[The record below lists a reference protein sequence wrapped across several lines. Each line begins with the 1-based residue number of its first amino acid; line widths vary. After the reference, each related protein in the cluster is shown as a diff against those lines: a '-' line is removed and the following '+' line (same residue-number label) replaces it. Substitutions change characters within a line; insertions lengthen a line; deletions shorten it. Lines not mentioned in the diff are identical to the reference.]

1 MNNTKTTHTRK
12 TIFLNI
18 IAFITVS
25 IWATTFISSKIL
37 LKSLS
42 PFEVMFYRFLIA
54 YFSLII
60 IHPKFHKIHSIKEEL
75 LFLVCGI
82 TGGSLYFLGENTAVK
97 ISLASNVSLI
107 LATAPVLTAILA
119 HFFTKGEKLNKNL
132 IIGFFIAITGV
143 FLVIF
148 NGNFV
153 LKVNPLGDILALGS
167 ALCWAVYS
175 ICIKK
180 FGDRYNALYLTRKI
194 FFYAL
199 ITMIPL
205 LFTSLFNF
213 NPSVLIQS
221 DVIINLIFLGIIASS
236 VCYVVWN
243 YAVDKLGVVKTNNYL
258 YFLPILTLILS
269 YFVLDEKL
277 TAYSLGGALLIITGV
292 YISEQGFSLKFL
304 SKYKKDKIA
313 A

>member
-1 MNNTKTTHTRK
+1 
-12 TIFLNI
+12 
-18 IAFITVS
+18 
-25 IWATTFISSKIL
+25 
-37 LKSLS
+37 
-42 PFEVMFYRFLIA
+42 
-54 YFSLII
+54 
-60 IHPKFHKIHSIKEEL
+60 
-75 LFLVCGI
+75 
-82 TGGSLYFLGENTAVK
+82 
-97 ISLASNVSLI
+97 
-107 LATAPVLTAILA
+107 
-119 HFFTKGEKLNKNL
+119 
-132 IIGFFIAITGV
+132 
-143 FLVIF
+143 
-148 NGNFV
+148 
-153 LKVNPLGDILALGS
+153 
-167 ALCWAVYS
+167 
-175 ICIKK
+175 
-180 FGDRYNALYLTRKI
+180 
-194 FFYAL
+194 
-199 ITMIPL
+199 MIPL